1 MKLGPDVLLAIMAA
15 LQKGLLEEVDISDE
29 LRKIEVEI
37 DPASDDGMWS
47 QADVEDYRVL
57 RVKQS

>member
-29 LRKIEVEI
+29 LRKIEVEV
-37 DPASDDGMWS
+37 DPVYSGLD
-47 QADVEDYRVL
+47 ENCLL
-57 RVKQS
+57 RIKQS